1 MSLLV
6 FDLEVPKYLHG
17 IMIGVPPWYQG
28 LAADRSLPRAPPDHR
43 LKQLNNNRLGIW
55 HRAVAV
61 LRYPK
66 NPPAYFPKKK
76 LGCRHPE
83 TWSGPT
89 YFWNSQR
96 DPKKCHGETLRSS
109 GISVDGSRA
118 LVRS

>member
-1 MSLLV
+1 MLYVHIWIQTWVWIYNIDIFMYVQCMSLFV
-6 FDLEVPKYLHG
+6 FDVEVPKYLHG

-66 NPPAYFPKKK
+66 NMAMDQYLLIPHTFTSYF
-76 LGCRHPE
+76 GVH
-83 TWSGPT
+83 
-89 YFWNSQR
+89 
-96 DPKKCHGETLRSS
+96 
-109 GISVDGSRA
+109 
-118 LVRS
+118 